1 MRIIIYGAGGIGGV
15 IGAQLFKADHD
26 VVLIARG
33 PHLEALQNNGMRYET
48 PHGSDTLP
56 IPAVGHPSEIEF
68 RDGDVVLMT
77 MKAQHSLDALDTLR
91 AVAGEDIPVV
101 CGQNGV
107 ANERMALR
115 RFKHVYG
122 MLVYL
127 PSNFLEPGVIQT
139 NSAKT
144 IGILDTGVFPE
155 GTDSC
160 VETLMAT
167 LESANFS
174 ARPVA
179 DIMRWKYGKL
189 LINLG
194 NALNALCPRNDEA
207 NPVRALLREEAR
219 TCFEAAGIAYTAED
233 EITARRGDLMKSA
246 KIDGVGRQGDSSW
259 QGLMRGNRDI
269 EADYLNGEIVLLGRT
284 LGIPTPANA
293 LLQTLANKMA
303 REGTTPQSLSAVD
316 LLRQIEIEAD
326 QPG

>member
-15 IGAQLFKADHD
+15 IGAQLFKAGHE

-33 PHLEALQNNGMRYET
+33 PHLDAMQRSGMRYET
-48 PHGSDTLP
+48 PNGAETLA
-56 IPAVGHPSEIEF
+56 IDAVGHPSDIDF
-68 RDGDVVLMT
+68 RDDDVVLLT
-77 MKAQHSLDALDTLR
+77 MKAQHTMDALDTLR
-91 AVAGEDIPVV
+91 DVAGDAIPVI

-107 ANERMALR
+107 INEQMALR

-139 NSAKT
+139 HSAKT
-144 IGILDTGVFPE
+144 IGILDTGVYPN
-155 GTDSC
+155 GTDTRLEA
-160 VETLMAT
+160 VMDL

-207 NPVRALLREEAR
+207 NPVRALLRAEAKA
-219 TCFEAAGIAYTAED
+219 CFAAVGIDYTTED
-233 EITARRGDLMKSA
+233 EIKERRGDLMKSSE
-246 KIDGVGRQGDSSW
+246 IDGVKRQGDSSW

-269 EADYLNGEIVLLGRT
+269 EADYLNGEIVLLGRA
-284 LGIPTPANA
+284 LGIPTPANE
-293 LLQTLANKMA
+293 LLQRLALKMA
-303 REGTTPQSLSAVD
+303 REGMTPQSLSATD
-316 LLRQIEIEAD
+316 LLREIEEATT
-326 QPG
+326 

>member
-33 PHLEALQNNGMRYET
+33 PHLEKVQRNGLRYVT
-48 PHGSDTLP
+48 PHGSESLP
-56 IPAVGHPSEIEF
+56 IAAVGHPSEIDF
-68 RDGDVVLMT
+68 RDGDVVLLT
-77 MKAQHSLDALDTLR
+77 MKAQHTLDALNTLR
-91 AVAGEDIPVV
+91 DQAGDDIPVI

-115 RFKHVYG
+115 RFRNVYG

-127 PSNFLEPGVIQT
+127 PSTFLEPGIIQT

-144 IGILDTGVFPE
+144 IGVLDSGVFPS
-155 GTDSC
+155 GTDAC
-160 VETLMAT
+160 IGTVMAM

-207 NPVRALLREEAR
+207 KPVRALLRAECQA
-219 TCFEAAGIAYTAED
+219 CFAAAGIDYTEED
-233 EITARRGDLMKSA
+233 EITARRGDLMKSR
-246 KIDGVGRQGDSSW
+246 KVNGVGRQGDSSW

-269 EADYLNGEIVLLGRT
+269 EADYLNGEIVMLGRSH
-284 LGIPTPANA
+284 GVPTPANE
-293 LLQTLANKMA
+293 LVRRLANKMA
-303 REGTTPQSLSAVD
+303 REGTPPQSLSATD
-316 LLRQIEIEAD
+316 LLSQIEGTGA
-326 QPG
+326 